1 MKKVSNNW
9 KKAFPPES
17 VGTEFFEEFA
27 MRAQNV
33 AAKVFRVKTAAEA
46 QSVIVEIIKSSEAK
60 KVVATPEAVS
70 PLELPAILKSMNLD
84 LYTEQSD
91 IRTHADTSD
100 IGIACVEFGI
110 AETGSVCED
119 GLAIEQRLITTLPP
133 ISIVVMNSANV
144 VPTIAAAFETISK
157 VFDRGYISF
166 ITGPSRTSD
175 IERVLTIGVHGPSQL
190 VIIAIDEEIRGGLK

>member
-1 MKKVSNNW
+1 MYS
-9 KKAFPPES
+9 
-17 VGTEFFEEFA
+17 
-27 MRAQNV
+27 
-33 AAKVFRVKTAAEA
+33 
-46 QSVIVEIIKSSEAK
+46 
-60 KVVATPEAVS
+60 
-70 PLELPAILKSMNLD
+70 
-84 LYTEQSD
+84 EQSD

-100 IGIACVEFGI
+100 VGIACVEFGI

-133 ISIVVMNSANV
+133 ISIVVMNSNKV
-144 VPTIAAAFETISK
+144 VPTIEAAFETIST

-190 VIIAIDEEIRGGLK
+190 VIIAIDEDTREV

>member
-9 KKAFPPES
+9 KQAFPPES
-17 VGTEFFEEFA
+17 VGAEFFEEFE
-27 MRAQNV
+27 MRAKNV
-33 AAKVFRVKTAAEA
+33 AAKVFRVKTAVEA
-46 QSVIVEIIKSSEAK
+46 QSVIVDIIKSSEAK
-60 KVVATPEAVS
+60 KVVATNEVLAPSGLRETLKALNV
-70 PLELPAILKSMNLD
+70 ELYS
-84 LYTEQSD
+84 EQSD

-100 IGIACVEFGI
+100 VGIACVEFGI

-133 ISIVVMNSANV
+133 ISIVVMNSNKV
-144 VPTIAAAFETISK
+144 VPTIEAAFETIST

-190 VIIAIDEEIRGGLK
+190 VIIAIDEDTREV

>member
-9 KKAFPPES
+9 KQAFPPES
-17 VGTEFFEEFA
+17 VGTEFFEEFE
-27 MRAQNV
+27 MRAKNV
-33 AAKVFRVKTAAEA
+33 AAKVFRVKTAVEA
-46 QSVIVEIIKSSEAK
+46 QSVIVDIIKSSEAK
-60 KVVATPEAVS
+60 KVVATNEVLAPSGLRETLKTLNV
-70 PLELPAILKSMNLD
+70 ELYS
-84 LYTEQSD
+84 EQSD

-100 IGIACVEFGI
+100 VGIACVEFGI

-133 ISIVVMNSANV
+133 ISIVVMNSNKV
-144 VPTIAAAFETISK
+144 VPTIEAAFETIST

-190 VIIAIDEEIRGGLK
+190 VIIAIDEDTREV

>member
-9 KKAFPPES
+9 KEAFPPES

-46 QSVIVEIIKSSEAK
+46 QSVIVDIIKSSEAK
-60 KVVATPEAVS
+60 KVVATNEVLS
-70 PLELPAILKSMNLD
+70 PSGLRETLKTLNVELYS
-84 LYTEQSD
+84 EQSD

-100 IGIACVEFGI
+100 VGIACVEFGI

-119 GLAIEQRLITTLPP
+119 GLAIEQRLTTTLPP
-133 ISIVVMNSANV
+133 ISIVVMNSNKV

-157 VFDRGYISF
+157 VFDHGYISF

-175 IERVLTIGVHGPSQL
+175 IERVLTIGVHGPSQF
-190 VIIAIDEEIRGGLK
+190 VIIAIDEDTREV

>member
-1 MKKVSNNW
+1 MKKVSTNW
-9 KKAFPPES
+9 KQAFPSES

-33 AAKVFRVKTAAEA
+33 AAKVFRVKTAVEA
-46 QSVIVEIIKSSEAK
+46 QSVIVDIIKSSQAK
-60 KVVATPEAVS
+60 KVVATNEVLS
-70 PLELPAILKSMNLD
+70 SSGLRNTLTSMNVE

-100 IGIACVEFGI
+100 VGIAGVEFGI

-119 GLAIEQRLITTLPP
+119 GFAIEQRLTTTLPP
-133 ISIVVMNSANV
+133 ISIVIMHSGNV
-144 VPTIAAAFETISK
+144 VPTITAAFETISK
-157 VFDRGYISF
+157 VFNRGYLSF

-190 VIIAIDEEIRGGLK
+190 VIIAIDEDTREV

>member
-1 MKKVSNNW
+1 MKKVSTNW
-9 KKAFPPES
+9 KQAFPSES

-33 AAKVFRVKTAAEA
+33 AAKVFRVKTAVEA
-46 QSVIVEIIKSSEAK
+46 QSVIVDIIKSSQAK
-60 KVVATPEAVS
+60 KVVATNEVLS
-70 PLELPAILKSMNLD
+70 SSGLRNTLTSMNVE

-100 IGIACVEFGI
+100 VGIAGVEFGI

-119 GLAIEQRLITTLPP
+119 GFAIEQRLTTTLPP
-133 ISIVVMNSANV
+133 ISIVIMHSGNV

-157 VFDRGYISF
+157 VFNRGYLSF

-190 VIIAIDEEIRGGLK
+190 VIIAIDEDTREV

>member
-9 KKAFPPES
+9 KQAFPPES
-17 VGTEFFEEFA
+17 IGTEFFEEFA

-33 AAKVFRVKTAAEA
+33 AAKVFRVKTAVEA
-46 QSVIVEIIKSSEAK
+46 QSVIVDIIKSSQAK
-60 KVVATPEAVS
+60 KVVATNEIVS
-70 PLELPAILKSMNLD
+70 PSGLRNTLKTMNVE

-100 IGIACVEFGI
+100 VGIAGVEFGI

-119 GLAIEQRLITTLPP
+119 GFAIEQRLTTTLPP
-133 ISIVVMNSANV
+133 ISIVIMHSGNV
-144 VPTIAAAFETISK
+144 VPSIAAAFETISK

-190 VIIAIDEEIRGGLK
+190 VIIAIDEDTREV

>member
-9 KKAFPPES
+9 KQAFPPES
-17 VGTEFFEEFA
+17 VGTEFFEEFE
-27 MRAQNV
+27 MRAKNV
-33 AAKVFRVKTAAEA
+33 AAKVFRVKTAVEA
-46 QSVIVEIIKSSEAK
+46 QSVIVDIIKSSEAR
-60 KVVATPEAVS
+60 KVVATNEVLAPSGLRETLKTLNV
-70 PLELPAILKSMNLD
+70 ELYS
-84 LYTEQSD
+84 EQSD

-100 IGIACVEFGI
+100 VGIACVEFGI

-133 ISIVVMNSANV
+133 ISIVVMNSNKV
-144 VPTIAAAFETISK
+144 VPTIEAAFETIST

-190 VIIAIDEEIRGGLK
+190 VIIAIDEDTREV

>member
-1 MKKVSNNW
+1 MKKVSTNW
-9 KKAFPPES
+9 KQAFPSES

-33 AAKVFRVKTAAEA
+33 AAKVFRVKTAVEA
-46 QSVIVEIIKSSEAK
+46 QSVIVDIIKNSQAK
-60 KVVATPEAVS
+60 KVVATNEVLS
-70 PLELPAILKSMNLD
+70 SSGLRNTLTSMNVE
-84 LYTEQSD
+84 LYTSQSD

-100 IGIACVEFGI
+100 VGIAGVEFGI

-119 GLAIEQRLITTLPP
+119 GFAIEQRLITTLPP
-133 ISIVVMNSANV
+133 ISIVIMHSGNV

-157 VFDRGYISF
+157 VFNRGYLSF

-190 VIIAIDEEIRGGLK
+190 VIIAIDEDTREV

>member
-9 KKAFPPES
+9 KQAFPPES
-17 VGTEFFEEFA
+17 VGTQFFEEFA

-46 QSVIVEIIKSSEAK
+46 QSVIAEIIKSSDAK
-60 KVVATPEAVS
+60 KVVATPEAAS
-70 PLELPAILKSMNLD
+70 PLELSAMLKSMNLD
-84 LYTEQSD
+84 FYTEQSD

-100 IGIACVEFGI
+100 VGIACVEFGI

-190 VIIAIDEEIRGGLK
+190 VIIAIDEEIKEV

>member
-9 KKAFPPES
+9 KEAFPPES

-33 AAKVFRVKTAAEA
+33 AAKVFRVKTALEA
-46 QSVIVEIIKSSEAK
+46 QSVIVDIVKTSEAK
-60 KVVATPEAVS
+60 KVVATNEVLS
-70 PLELPAILKSMNLD
+70 PSGLRETLKTLNVELYS
-84 LYTEQSD
+84 EQSD

-100 IGIACVEFGI
+100 VGIACVEFGI

-119 GLAIEQRLITTLPP
+119 GLAIEQRLTTTLPP
-133 ISIVVMNSANV
+133 ISIVVMNSNKV

-157 VFDRGYISF
+157 VFDHGYISF

-190 VIIAIDEEIRGGLK
+190 VIIAIDEDTREV

>member
-1 MKKVSNNW
+1 MKKVSTNW
-9 KKAFPPES
+9 KQAFPSES

-33 AAKVFRVKTAAEA
+33 AAKVFRVKTAVEA
-46 QSVIVEIIKSSEAK
+46 QSVIVDIIKNSQAK
-60 KVVATPEAVS
+60 KVVATNE
-70 PLELPAILKSMNLD
+70 ILSSSGLRNTLASMNVE
-84 LYTEQSD
+84 LYTSQSD

-100 IGIACVEFGI
+100 VGIAGVEFGI

-119 GLAIEQRLITTLPP
+119 GFAIEQRLITTLPP
-133 ISIVVMNSANV
+133 ISIVIMHSGNV

-157 VFDRGYISF
+157 VFNRGYLSF

-190 VIIAIDEEIRGGLK
+190 VIIAIDEDTREV

>member
-9 KKAFPPES
+9 KQAFPPES

-46 QSVIVEIIKSSEAK
+46 QSVIVEIIKSSDAK
-60 KVVATPEAVS
+60 KVVATPEVVS

-144 VPTIAAAFETISK
+144 EPTIAAAFETISK

-190 VIIAIDEEIRGGLK
+190 VIIAIDEEIREV

>member
-1 MKKVSNNW
+1 MKKISNNW
-9 KKAFPPES
+9 KQAFPPES
-17 VGTEFFEEFA
+17 VGPEFFEEFA

-33 AAKVFRVKTAAEA
+33 AAKVFRVKTSLEA
-46 QSVIVEIIKSSEAK
+46 QSIIIDIIKSNQAK
-60 KVVATPEAVS
+60 KVIATNE
-70 PLELPAILKSMNLD
+70 ILSHSGLRNSLKTMNVE

-100 IGIACVEFGI
+100 VGIAGVEFGI

-119 GLAIEQRLITTLPP
+119 GFAIEQRLTTTLPP
-133 ISIVVMNSANV
+133 ISIVLMNSNNV
-144 VPTIAAAFETISK
+144 VPSIAAAFETISK
-157 VFDRGYISF
+157 VFNRGYISF

-190 VIIAIDEEIRGGLK
+190 VIIAIDEDIREV

>member
-9 KKAFPPES
+9 KEAFPPES

-33 AAKVFRVKTAAEA
+33 AAKVFRVKTAVEA
-46 QSVIVEIIKSSEAK
+46 QSVIVDIVKSSEAK
-60 KVVATPEAVS
+60 KVVATNEVLS
-70 PLELPAILKSMNLD
+70 PSGLRETLKTLNVELYS
-84 LYTEQSD
+84 EQSD

-100 IGIACVEFGI
+100 VGIACVEFGI

-119 GLAIEQRLITTLPP
+119 GLAIEQRLTTTLPP
-133 ISIVVMNSANV
+133 ISIVVMNSNKV

-157 VFDRGYISF
+157 VFDHGYISF

-190 VIIAIDEEIRGGLK
+190 VIIAIDEDTREV

>member
-9 KKAFPPES
+9 KQAFPPES

-46 QSVIVEIIKSSEAK
+46 QSVIVEIIKSSDAK
-60 KVVATPEAVS
+60 KVVATPEVVS
-70 PLELPAILKSMNLD
+70 PLELPTILKSMNLN

-100 IGIACVEFGI
+100 VGIACVEFGI

-144 VPTIAAAFETISK
+144 VPTIEAAFETISK
-157 VFDRGYISF
+157 VFDHGYISF

-190 VIIAIDEEIRGGLK
+190 VIIAIDEEIREV